1 MTNSTVALTLPAA
14 KESSRAGE
22 AQTARGPRVFCHA
35 MEYVTNARFEITDIT
50 ARIAST
56 VRESG
61 VRDGIVHIQTLHTT
75 TALFLNESQQA
86 LLHDFET
93 LARMLVDENRSWR
106 HNDPNYS
113 DCDRGNAAAH
123 LRSLL
128 LGHSLTLQ
136 IQAGR
141 LLLGQ
146 WQAVLFAELD
156 GPRNRN
162 LSVQMIGV

>member
-1 MTNSTVALTLPAA
+1 MTSSTAALTPPAA
-14 KESSRAGE
+14 NGSSRALE
-22 AQTARGPRVFCHA
+22 AQTASGPRVFSHA
-35 MEYVTNARFEITDIT
+35 MECVTNARFEITDIT
-50 ARIAST
+50 ARIASA
-56 VRESG
+56 VREGG

-75 TALFLNESQQA
+75 TALLLNESQQA

-93 LARMLVDENRSWR
+93 LARTLVDENGSWR
-106 HNDPNYS
+106 HNDPRYS

-136 IQAGR
+136 IHAGR

-156 GPRNRN
+156 GPRTRN